1 MSNWLRIW
9 TQDEIKSRQE
19 NDVDLSKIVQLKIQF
34 DENPGRE
41 HVAGSSYE
49 VRKLWSDWETL
60 EIVNEILHK
69 QYEKLGETSL
79 VLVVPKD

>member
-9 TQDEIKSRQE
+9 TRDEIKSRQE

-34 DENPGRE
+34 DEKPGRE

-49 VRKLWSDWETL
+49 VRKLWSDYRTFL
-60 EIVNEILHK
+60 N
-69 QYEKLGETSL
+69 
-79 VLVVPKD
+79 P